1 MILKALVLAVVMM
14 LTLQMMLFV
23 TSSAR
28 GLKAAYADS
37 CRKTVTVVAHLFQ
50 IQRGPEQWIG
60 FAAFGT
66 VGIYVV
72 IFAAL
77 DFVARFAH

>member
-1 MILKALVLAVVMM
+1 MILQALVLAVVMM

-23 TSSAR
+23 TSPAT

-37 CRKTVTVVAHLFQ
+37 CRKTGTVIAHLFQ

-66 VGIYVV
+66 VAIYVAF
-72 IFAAL
+72 FAVL
-77 DFVARFAH
+77 DIVARFGH